1 MYVCVAVFTVYT
13 GKGKSFGSSCSLQLT
28 VKARVEFEYRE
39 AAACT
44 CFAGLVEA
52 KLCLGMTGV
61 ANPNLSEEL
70 PSWLSIPL
78 HFFFFFLAELC
89 SRAACAAQVRHLFI
103 HQADSKRP
111 LLGLTVA
118 LTCGSGLYRP
128 R

>member
-78 HFFFFFLAELC
+78 HFFFFFWQNCAPGLPVQPRSGTYLFTRQIAKGLC
-89 SRAACAAQVRHLFI
+89 W
-103 HQADSKRP
+103 
-111 LLGLTVA
+111 
-118 LTCGSGLYRP
+118 GSQWL
-128 R
+128 

>member
-61 ANPNLSEEL
+61 ANPNLSVEL
-70 PSWLSIPL
+70 PLLAEHSPA
-78 HFFFFFLAELC
+78 FFFFFFGRTVLQGCLC
-89 SRAACAAQVRHLFI
+89 SPG
-103 HQADSKRP
+103 QAPIYSPGR
-111 LLGLTVA
+111 
-118 LTCGSGLYRP
+118 
-128 R
+128 